1 MYYRKGG
8 QGYHFSTSNFE
19 NTKIMKMQLAAPRSF
34 AMCFAPSCFA
44 ALQPWHHGGS
54 QPLQPP
60 LSLASNPALAP
71 TWPHNMAA
79 RCATQQANTLKMYM
93 WSHFWWKK
101 EPLFCPHMTSICHNT
116 NIEIAGACV
125 FTVYEAKRE
134 PIFRPHINSQYCH
147 KVGNVSY

>member
-1 MYYRKGG
+1 MFSACNEVIKQADKKVTVVIMYYRKGG

-19 NTKIMKMQLAAPRSF
+19 NTQIMKMQLAAPRSF

-71 TWPHNMAA
+71 T
-79 RCATQQANTLKMYM
+79 
-93 WSHFWWKK
+93 
-101 EPLFCPHMTSICHNT
+101 
-116 NIEIAGACV
+116 
-125 FTVYEAKRE
+125 
-134 PIFRPHINSQYCH
+134 
-147 KVGNVSY
+147 